1 MGDNKRV
8 ATKRMGNFDMA
19 SAGDRILAFWEKNP
33 KGKIFTDKDGKDG
46 DGLKVFTSYI
56 WKDNATWLEALKN
69 MPASVTKEVA
79 EYILLMS
86 ADTNAPAKQPE
97 GKEGKKDFE
106 KLDTVSVGRA
116 LAKLGYLKDG
126 QIASDEELEDR
137 QYYKE
142 YMEER
147 VEKESD
153 TAILMM
159 SECKDLNALQTVWAS
174 IPGNI
179 KVVKRVAE
187 KKEEYKNE
195 LLEKEAAKNAKK
207 AAK

>member
-1 MGDNKRV
+1 MGENKRV

-19 SAGDRILAFWEKNP
+19 SAGDRILAFWEKYP

-46 DGLKVFTSYI
+46 ELKVFTSYI
-56 WKDNATWLEALKN
+56 WKDNATWFEALKN
-69 MPASVTKEVA
+69 MPAGVTKEVA

-86 ADTNAPAKQPE
+86 ADANAPAKQPD
-97 GKEGKKDFE
+97 GTEGKKDFE

-116 LAKLGYLKDG
+116 LAKLGFLKDG
-126 QIASDEELEDR
+126 QVASDEELEDR
-137 QYYKE
+137 QYYQE
-142 YMEER
+142 Y
-147 VEKESD
+147 VQDKIEKESD
-153 TAILMM
+153 AAVLAM
-159 SECKDLNALQTVWAS
+159 SECKDLNALAQVWAS